1 MAIYYTYLIGWSKLN
16 RWYYGVRYAKDAHP
30 NELWMRYF
38 TSSKVVK
45 KFVEINGEPD
55 VIEIRKTFDS
65 PSKARLWESR
75 VLTRMRVSSDNRF
88 LNITTNAAPVSPS
101 ELPKEVED
109 LRRSKISSSHKI
121 GNIQY
126 RSQKES
132 YPDSAKSIISQK
144 TKDRWAKTDKTILS
158 EKMKQGWKNM
168 TQESEEMRKE
178 SWKKAYHAKPLLECP
193 HCGKTG
199 KNRSAMSRWH
209 FTNCSYTL

>member
-16 RWYYGVRYAKDAHP
+16 RWYYGVRYAKGANP
-30 NELWMRYF
+30 NELWKRYF
-38 TSSKVVK
+38 TSSRA
-45 KFVEINGEPD
+45 VEHFAKINGDPD

-65 PSKARLWESR
+65 PVKARLWESK
-75 VLTRMRVSSDNRF
+75 VLTRMKVSSDNRF
-88 LNITTNAAPVSPS
+88 LNITANAAPISPS

-109 LRRSKISSSHKI
+109 IRRSKISSSHKA
-121 GNIQY
+121 GNRRY
-126 RSQKES
+126 KSQKDS

-144 TKDRWAKTDKTILS
+144 AKDRWSKVYKTILS
-158 EKMKQGWKNM
+158 EKMKLGWKHM
-168 TQESEEMRKE
+168 SQESEEARKE
-178 SWKKAYHAKPLLECP
+178 SWKKAYDSKPLLVCP